1 MSSRLD
7 FSPADLDRLEDA
19 LEDLE
24 LASAP
29 GELSGDDPVA
39 QRLSEYRELMLL
51 ARDAM
56 PLEDVPAGL
65 LDGVIA
71 KARQAAAAAPAAAAP
86 APSFWSRWR
95 LGVWVPALAF
105 AGSAALLL
113 VMLVPKGSEPAG
125 AEVAAAQHGGASKE
139 SAKADAKA
147 EAADGRLASAEPARQ
162 EEGSLAEGELRGGGV
177 AIGERAPEPAP
188 ALVEPSAEQAD
199 APNDDE
205 AAPAAEAPLR
215 RKDASGDK
223 DMPLPGATA
232 GTKPAPKAPA
242 TSGGSTKGKSE
253 PSPDPLGGV
262 DTGKRDED
270 QAPEKKT
277 DGGDLWSEI
286 SRADADR
293 RGGSCGLA
301 KMRYDKLR
309 KADDARVRARALA
322 GAGLCAAASDDMTTA
337 KKLFA
342 QARAADPDVS
352 SFIDGELARLE
363 GARTN
368 AADPMPQAAD

>member
-29 GELSGDDPVA
+29 GELSDDDPVA

-56 PLEDVPAGL
+56 PLEDVPGGL

-71 KARQAAAAAPAAAAP
+71 QARQAAAAAPAAAAP

-113 VMLVPKGSEPAG
+113 VMLVPKGSEPNSTEG
-125 AEVAAAQHGGASKE
+125 AAAPHGGASK
-139 SAKADAKA
+139 ADAKTDA
-147 EAADGRLASAEPARQ
+147 PAADGRLAFAEPAR
-162 EEGSLAEGELRGGGV
+162 EEKGSLVEGELRAGGV
-177 AIGERAPEPAP
+177 AIGERAPAP
-188 ALVEPSAEQAD
+188 ALAEPSPEQAE

-205 AAPAAEAPLR
+205 AVPAAEAPLR
-215 RKDASGDK
+215 RKAASGGK
-223 DMPLPGATA
+223 DMPSPGATA
-232 GTKPAPKAPA
+232 GTKPAPKAPS

-253 PSPDPLGGV
+253 PSPDPLGGA

-270 QAPEKKT
+270 QAPEKKA

-322 GAGLCAAASDDMTTA
+322 GVGLCAAASDDMATA
-337 KKLFA
+337 KKLLA

-352 SFIDGELARLE
+352 GFIDDELAMLE

-368 AADPMPQAAD
+368 ASDSVPQAAD